1 MDIETADAIG
11 TLGDEIRRVETTLRG
26 EIQRVESS
34 LTDEVRRVE
43 TTLRGEMHGMR
54 DELRGEMHGIRDDL
68 RGELRAGLTENRRHA
83 EVLTES
89 LRDDIR
95 IVAEG
100 VAVVSA
106 KLDLLGR

>member
-11 TLGDEIRRVETTLRG
+11 TLGDE
-26 EIQRVESS
+26 
-34 LTDEVRRVE
+34 VRRVE
-43 TTLRGEMHGMR
+43 TTLRGEMRAIR
-54 DELRGEMHGIRDDL
+54 DELRH
-68 RGELRAGLTENRRHA
+68 ELRTGLADNRRHA

-100 VAVVSA
+100 LAVVGA
-106 KLDLLGR
+106 KLDTLR

>member
-26 EIQRVESS
+26 E
-34 LTDEVRRVE
+34 
-43 TTLRGEMHGMR
+43 
-54 DELRGEMHGIRDDL
+54 MHGIRDDL
-68 RGELRAGLTENRRHA
+68 RGGLRAGLTENRRHA